1 MTGIILAGGRNTR
14 IGTDKAFLEI
24 NGVRLIDRTIA
35 IFQGIFEEIIVV
47 TNSPLSYLDQNV
59 TIVTDVL
66 ENKGPLGGLYTG
78 LFFTF
83 SQYAFACACDMP
95 FLDGSFIKYMI
106 EHCTD
111 SKDIVVP
118 YSGDGL
124 QPLHAIYS
132 KKCLP
137 AMLNHLKRDK
147 LKIID
152 LYKGL
157 KILTIKED
165 VIETFDKGRK
175 MFLNIN
181 SHADLRHILSA

>member
-14 IGTDKAFLEI
+14 IGTNKAFLEI
-24 NGVRLIDRTIA
+24 NGARLIDRTIT

-59 TIVTDVL
+59 TIVTDII
-66 ENKGPLGGLYTG
+66 ENKGPLGGVYTG
-78 LFFTF
+78 LFFTS
-83 SQYAFACACDMP
+83 SQHAFVCACDMP
-95 FLDGSFIKYMI
+95 FLDGHFIKYMI
-106 EHCTD
+106 EHCAD
-111 SKDIVVP
+111 YDVVVP

-124 QPLHAIYS
+124 QPLHAIYD

-137 AMLNHLKRDK
+137 AMLNFLERDK

-165 VIETFDKGRK
+165 IIASFDSGRK

-181 SHADLRHILSA
+181 THADLKHILPA

>member
-35 IFQGIFEEIIVV
+35 ILKGIFEEIIVV

-59 TIVTDVL
+59 TIVTDIL

-78 LFFTF
+78 LFFAF
-83 SQYAFACACDMP
+83 SQRAFVCACDMP
-95 FLDGSFIKYMI
+95 FLDGHFIEYMI
-106 EHCTD
+106 ENCTD
-111 SKDIVVP
+111 YDVVVP

-157 KILTIKED
+157 KILTLNEGIID
-165 VIETFDKGRK
+165 SFNSGRK

-181 SHADLRHILSA
+181 SHADLRQILSA

>member
-14 IGTDKAFLEI
+14 IGTNKAFLEI
-24 NGVRLIDRTIA
+24 NGARLIDRTIT
-35 IFQGIFEEIIVV
+35 IFQGIFEDIIVV

-59 TIVTDVL
+59 TIVTDIL
-66 ENKGPLGGLYTG
+66 ENKGALGGLYTG
-78 LFFTF
+78 LFFASSQRTF
-83 SQYAFACACDMP
+83 VCACDMP
-95 FLDGSFIKYMI
+95 FLDGHFIRYMI
-106 EHCTD
+106 EHCAD
-111 SKDIVVP
+111 YDVVVP

-124 QPLHAIYS
+124 QPLHAIYG

-137 AMLNHLKRDK
+137 AMLNHLERDR

-157 KILTIKED
+157 KVLTIKED
-165 VIETFDKGRK
+165 IIASFDMGRK

-181 SHADLRHILSA
+181 TRDDLKHILPA

>member
-1 MTGIILAGGRNTR
+1 MRDVNVACSRNTR
-14 IGTDKAFLEI
+14 PGTHKAFLEI

-78 LFFTF
+78 LFFAS
-83 SQYAFACACDMP
+83 SQRAFFCACDMP
-95 FLDGSFIKYMI
+95 FLDGHFIKYMI
-106 EHCTD
+106 EHYAD
-111 SKDIVVP
+111 YDVVVP

-137 AMLNHLKRDK
+137 ATLN
-147 LKIID
+147 
-152 LYKGL
+152 
-157 KILTIKED
+157 
-165 VIETFDKGRK
+165 
-175 MFLNIN
+175 
-181 SHADLRHILSA
+181 

>member
-14 IGTDKAFLEI
+14 IGTNKAFLEI
-24 NGVRLIDRTIA
+24 NGARLIDRTIT

-59 TIVTDVL
+59 TIVTDIL
-66 ENKGPLGGLYTG
+66 ENKGPFGGLYTG
-78 LFFTF
+78 LFFTS
-83 SQYAFACACDMP
+83 SQHAFVCACDMP

-106 EHCTD
+106 EHCAD
-111 SKDIVVP
+111 YDVVVP
-118 YSGDGL
+118 FSGDGL
-124 QPLHAIYS
+124 QPLHAIYD

-137 AMLNHLKRDK
+137 AMLNFLERDK

-165 VIETFDKGRK
+165 IIASFDSGRK

-181 SHADLRHILSA
+181 THADLKHILPA

>member
-24 NGVRLIDRTIA
+24 NGVRLIDRTIT
-35 IFQGIFEEIIVV
+35 IFQEIFEEIIIV
-47 TNSPLSYLDQNV
+47 TNSPLSYIDKNV
-59 TIVTDVL
+59 TIVTDII

-78 LFFTF
+78 LFFTS
-83 SQYAFACACDMP
+83 SQHAFACACDMP
-95 FLDGSFIKYMI
+95 FLDGSFIKCMT
-106 EHCTD
+106 EHCAD
-111 SKDIVVP
+111 YDVVVP

-137 AMLNHLKRDK
+137 ATLNFLKRDK

-157 KILTIKED
+157 KIFTINED
-165 VIETFDKGRK
+165 TIDSFDGGRK
-175 MFLNIN
+175 MFFNVN
-181 SHADLRHILSA
+181 THADLKHILPA

>member
-14 IGTDKAFLEI
+14 IGTNKAFLEI
-24 NGVRLIDRTIA
+24 NGARLIDLIIT

-59 TIVTDVL
+59 TIVTDIL
-66 ENKGPLGGLYTG
+66 ENKGALGGLYTG
-78 LFFTF
+78 LFFAS
-83 SQYAFACACDMP
+83 SQRAFVCACDMP
-95 FLDGSFIKYMI
+95 FLDGHFIEYMI
-106 EHCTD
+106 EHCAD
-111 SKDIVVP
+111 YDVVVP

-124 QPLHAIYS
+124 QPLHAIYG

-137 AMLNHLKRDK
+137 AMLNHLLHDR

-165 VIETFDKGRK
+165 IIGSFEMGRK
-175 MFLNIN
+175 MFQNIN
-181 SHADLRHILSA
+181 THADLKHILPA